1 MGKKATAAKKVEA
14 KKPETPKEDKS
25 AIEAAKTVGEQ
36 IPTSITLDDG
46 REVAINKCKVKHL
59 GTVLRLVSDVIDA
72 LGINDFKKAEEGA
85 AKIDDPSF
93 IMTLIT
99 EHIEQFAR
107 SVAML
112 TSLSDEEFEDLE
124 LDDAM
129 LVVVAAYRVNES
141 FLSSKV
147 LPIVREK
154 MARGQK

>member
-1 MGKKATAAKKVEA
+1 MGKKTTAAKK
-14 KKPETPKEDKS
+14 PEVKTEDKS
-25 AIEAAKTVGEQ
+25 AIEAASTVGVQ

-46 REVAINKCKVKHL
+46 REVAIHKCKVKHL
-59 GTVLRLVSDVIDA
+59 GTVLLLVSDVINA
-72 LGINDFKKAEEGA
+72 LGINDFQKAEAGA
-85 AKIDDPSF
+85 AKIEDPSF

-107 SVAML
+107 AVAML
-112 TSLSDEEFEDLE
+112 TSLTDEEFEDLE

-129 LVVVAAYRVNES
+129 VVVMAAYRVNES

-154 MARGQK
+154 MARGKK